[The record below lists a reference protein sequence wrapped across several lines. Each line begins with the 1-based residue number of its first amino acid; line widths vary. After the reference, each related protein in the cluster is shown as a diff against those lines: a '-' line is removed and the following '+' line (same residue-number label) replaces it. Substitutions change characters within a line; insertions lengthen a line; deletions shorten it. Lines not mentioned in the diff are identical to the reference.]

1 MIMCQFLV
9 RLYLIQKIHNVAGY
23 HLARALLEQ
32 VPVELEFHKASL
44 VHLLDMADHQ
54 TLIQTVYQ
62 QLIEV
67 SMTVFLIGR

>member
-1 MIMCQFLV
+1 MTMCQFLV
-9 RLYLIQKIHNVAGY
+9 RLYLIQRIHNVAGY
-23 HLARALLEQ
+23 HLVRALLEQ

-67 SMTVFLIGR
+67 SMTFS